1 MKKNSPID
9 SMIIDLILEHYNIQV
24 LKGKKETLRGEEF
37 MQIVELAEQQ
47 YYEQVLTDSKVG
59 MA

>member
-24 LKGKKETLRGEEF
+24 LKGKKETLSGEQF

>member
-1 MKKNSPID
+1 
-9 SMIIDLILEHYNIQV
+9 MIIHLILEHYNIQV
-24 LKGKKETLRGEEF
+24 LKGKKETLSGEQF

>member
-1 MKKNSPID
+1 MAFNTAYLITSKFGSK
-9 SMIIDLILEHYNIQV
+9 DL
-24 LKGKKETLRGEEF
+24 LKGKKETLSGEEF

>member
-9 SMIIDLILEHYNIQV
+9 SMIIDLILEHYNKQV
-24 LKGKKETLRGEEF
+24 LKGKKETLSGEEF

>member
-1 MKKNSPID
+1 
-9 SMIIDLILEHYNIQV
+9 MIIDLILEHYNIQV
-24 LKGKKETLRGEEF
+24 LTGKKATLSGEEF

>member
-24 LKGKKETLRGEEF
+24 LKGKKETLSGEEF
-37 MQIVELAEQQ
+37 MQIGEVAEQQ

>member
-9 SMIIDLILEHYNIQV
+9 SMIIDLILEHYYILV
-24 LKGKKETLRGEEF
+24 LKGKKETLSGEEF

>member
-9 SMIIDLILEHYNIQV
+9 SMIIHLILEHYNIQV
-24 LKGKKETLRGEEF
+24 LKGKKETLSGEQF

>member
-1 MKKNSPID
+1 
-9 SMIIDLILEHYNIQV
+9 MIIDLILEHYNIQC
-24 LKGKKETLRGEEF
+24 LQGKRETLSGDEF
-37 MQIVELAEQQ
+37 MQIVQLAEQQ